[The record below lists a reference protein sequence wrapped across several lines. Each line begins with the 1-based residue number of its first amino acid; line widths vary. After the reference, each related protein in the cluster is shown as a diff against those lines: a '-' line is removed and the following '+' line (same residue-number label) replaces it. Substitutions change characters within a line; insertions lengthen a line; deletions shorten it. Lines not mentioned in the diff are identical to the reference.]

1 MSRLSRLDS
10 QTQASESQR
19 IFPYGK
25 ARAKSVSQA
34 RRIDDGCTIGGI
46 SPTLS
51 PSEWSKLDGSKESLL
66 KRATINANTCF
77 SVSPSWKQQ
86 KSA

>member
-1 MSRLSRLDS
+1 MVFSCLMSRLSTLDS
-10 QTQASESQR
+10 QN
-19 IFPYGK
+19 K

-51 PSEWSKLDGSKESLL
+51 PSEWSKSDGSKESLL
-66 KRATINANTCF
+66 KRATIIANTCF